1 MAFRWLIGALFA
13 LAAVAPL
20 RAFTPENGFYWNPA
34 EPGTGYNIEI
44 QDNFF
49 ALTAYVFAS
58 DGRPQWYTATGL
70 MTGNARFT
78 GNLDGFTNG
87 QCIGCPF
94 RAPTPALRA
103 GGPIALE
110 FTTETRANLTLG
122 TRTFAIER
130 FDFYLTRSAGDP
142 KTEMMLGEWAMLI
155 DLYDRSG
162 SQYQD
167 YPYTGDL
174 LIFDTVDR
182 ASTPDYFEGCRPTN
196 SESGKCTSAATDEHD
211 AAGFYNT
218 TSREHVIVV
227 KDTPGTA
234 FTDAIFF
241 AYYVE
246 VGTYQFDGVVE
257 VYSEKQTPGRG
268 PFYPVRG
275 FRTASRNFIQ
285 NGTGPSSDAKA
296 QTSAPRGLAG
306 TFAGRPPAIGLTV
319 EEVRARYG
327 IDPAALAPGAA
338 ALTKTLGR

>member
-1 MAFRWLIGALFA
+1 MAFRWLIGALIA
-13 LAAVAPL
+13 LAAVAPV
-20 RAFTPENGFYWNPA
+20 RAFTPENGFYWNPS

-94 RAPTPALRA
+94 RTPTPQLRA

-110 FTTETRANLTLG
+110 FTSETRANLTLG
-122 TRTFAIER
+122 TRTFVIER

-142 KTEMMLGEWAMLI
+142 KTEMMLGEWATLI
-155 DLYDRSG
+155 DLYDRTG
-162 SQYQD
+162 TQNQD

-174 LIFDTVDR
+174 MIFDTVDR

-196 SESGKCTSAATDEHD
+196 SESGLCSATARDEHD
-211 AAGFYNT
+211 AAGFFNAT
-218 TSREHVIVV
+218 TGKHVIVI

-234 FTDAIFF
+234 FTNATFF
-241 AYYVE
+241 AYFVT

-257 VYSEKQTPGRG
+257 IYDEGKTPGNG

-285 NGTGPSSDAKA
+285 NGTGPSAEEKA
-296 QTSAPRGLAG
+296 QIEAPRGLAG
-306 TFAGRPPAIGLTV
+306 SLATRPPSVGLSLD
-319 EEVRARYG
+319 EVRARYG
-327 IDPAALAPGAA
+327 LSLIHI
-338 ALTKTLGR
+338 